1 MCRHGVSEA
10 APGGKGQKDL
20 ETAPLARAVCMEG
33 LETPGAGAGS
43 GNPGATQKTDPQA
56 GPVRMRNATRFQGPR
71 RDVNLEPQRPRPR
84 ARACAPGPGPGGLA
98 LRPAPAAAAHR
109 AGRRVRPLPCLRPRG
124 PPAPAAH
131 TQAYLRAAS
140 CPLRAAGT
148 ARPGPTPAETWRL
161 PLKRPGSAG

>member
-109 AGRRVRPLPCLRPRG
+109 AGCRVRPLPCLRPG
-124 PPAPAAH
+124 
-131 TQAYLRAAS
+131 
-140 CPLRAAGT
+140 
-148 ARPGPTPAETWRL
+148 ARPRL
-161 PLKRPGSAG
+161 PPTRRLTSAPRPVRSGQRGLLAPGQHQPRLGASP